1 VIALSS
7 RELGVVKD
15 ILHRHIS
22 DREVWVFGSRA
33 GKDHKKYSDLD
44 LAIIGREPIPPQVM
58 AILREDFSESKL
70 PFKVDVVDWAET
82 SSEFRELIRRKY
94 EVIQNPISNS

>member
-1 VIALSS
+1 MIALSS

-58 AILREDFSESKL
+58 AILAKISPS
-70 PFKVDVVDWAET
+70 P
-82 SSEFRELIRRKY
+82 SSPLKSMWWTGPKPLR
-94 EVIQNPISNS
+94 NSANLSVANTK